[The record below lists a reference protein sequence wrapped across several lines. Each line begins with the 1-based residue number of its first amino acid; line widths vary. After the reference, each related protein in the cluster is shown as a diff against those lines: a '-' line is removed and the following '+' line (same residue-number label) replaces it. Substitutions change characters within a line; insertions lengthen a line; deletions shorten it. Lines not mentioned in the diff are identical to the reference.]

1 MKPTPVL
8 AAFVVVRVSTAG
20 PATAVQEADAL
31 ECADQSI
38 AVLSP
43 PLEVTGCASA

>member
-8 AAFVVVRVSTAG
+8 AAFVVVGVSTGG
-20 PATAVQEADAL
+20 PVTAVQEADAL

-38 AVLSP
+38 TVLGP
-43 PLEVTGCASA
+43 PLGVTGCGSA